1 MQPNATHVA
10 TLAAHTRVMALLL
23 AMLARAGLARASMGD
38 ETGRP
43 RPTRPP
49 RYWPN
54 PSSTEGGRP
63 WPPAPPHW

>member
-1 MQPNATHVA
+1 MSPKVTHVA
-10 TLAAHTRVMALLL
+10 SLGAHTRVMALLL
-23 AMLARAGLARASMGD
+23 AMLARAGLARARMGG

-49 RYWPN
+49 RYWPK

-63 WPPAPPHW
+63 WPPAPPYW